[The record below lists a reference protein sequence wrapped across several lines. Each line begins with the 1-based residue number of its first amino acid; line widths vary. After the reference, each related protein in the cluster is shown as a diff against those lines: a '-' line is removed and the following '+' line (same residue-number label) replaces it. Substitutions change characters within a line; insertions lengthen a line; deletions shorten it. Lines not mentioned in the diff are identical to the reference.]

1 MGDAT
6 AAAAEF
12 ETHPEWFAVGHCA
25 YSVVKL
31 VPGEC
36 IGDAGGTASVR
47 AIPARQCKVTGRWT
61 TTLTLSTTICAH
73 PADAAVV
80 GRAALKHVARVL
92 GTK

>member
-1 MGDAT
+1 MDDVT

-12 ETHPEWFAVGHCA
+12 ENNSEWFSAGHCA
-25 YSVVKL
+25 YSVIKL
-31 VPGEC
+31 VPGEY

-61 TTLTLSTTICAH
+61 TNLTLSATICAH
-73 PADAAVV
+73 PADAAAV